1 MKMAVWRS
9 KLNGRERLQKA
20 LRHEPTDRVPVAPFT
35 YYNAIYEM
43 FDYKPHI
50 ATFFNP
56 PDFDPIE
63 KFVEYCDYFG
73 FDVLHV
79 LGSVW
84 DVWVGNTLMDQTIAR
99 SDEKWDVTI
108 DDQYKGD
115 DELLRT
121 LTIKTPGGE
130 LRHVE
135 SHIRTSKYLIVSA
148 TKEYLIKARKD
159 FEILRQY
166 APAADRMDCQL
177 ISRARQATGDKG
189 LVTANTHG
197 TFNILGMFR
206 KLEDVLVDPITD
218 EGFYREMVEY
228 FLPRLVQR
236 AKKMVEAG
244 ADVIEVA
251 GHWTGQV
258 GPKIFQKY
266 IFENENRLVKA
277 IHAMGVPVIYHN
289 CGDAARIM
297 RYYNDLEIDC
307 WGYLT
312 PPPFADV
319 DLDEALSVLRPTLTL
334 RGNIDQ
340 IEFLMKA
347 TPQQVKEKVREV
359 LTKVKPR
366 GNWILSTTDF
376 FFDGTPYENI
386 KAFAEAGREYGK
398 Y

>member
-1 MKMAVWRS
+1 M
-9 KLNGRERLQKA
+9 NGRERLLKA
-20 LRHEPTDRVPVAPFT
+20 LKHEPTDRVPVAPFT

-43 FDYKPHI
+43 FGYEPKI
-50 ATFFNP
+50 ASFFNP
-56 PDFDPIE
+56 PDFDPVE

-84 DVWVGNTLMDQTIAR
+84 DIWVGNTLMDQTIAR
-99 SDEKWDVTI
+99 SADNWDVTI
-108 DDQYKGD
+108 EDESKGE

-121 LTIKTPGGE
+121 VMIQTPDGG

-135 SHIRTSKYLIVSA
+135 EHKRTSKYLIVSA
-148 TKEYLIKARKD
+148 TTEALIKTRQD

-166 APAADRMDCQL
+166 APEADRMDCQL
-177 ISRARQATGDKG
+177 ITRARKATGDKG

-197 TFNILGMFR
+197 TFNILGLFR
-206 KLEDVLVDPITD
+206 KLEDVLVDPILD
-218 EGFYREMVEY
+218 EGLYREMVEY

-236 AKKMVEAG
+236 AKKMIEAG

-266 IFENENRLVKA
+266 IFENENRLLKA
-277 IHAMGVPVIYHN
+277 IHEMGAPVIYHN
-289 CGDAARIM
+289 CGDAAKIM
-297 RYYNDLEIDC
+297 RFYNDLEIDC

-312 PPPFADV
+312 PPPYADV
-319 DLDEALSVLRPTLTL
+319 ILEEALAVLRPTLTL

-340 IEFLMKA
+340 IDFLMKA
-347 TPQQVKEKVREV
+347 TPDQVKEKVRQV
-359 LTKVKPR
+359 LTTVKPR

-386 KAFAEAGREYGK
+386 QALAEAGREYGW
-398 Y
+398 YE

>member
-1 MKMAVWRS
+1 M
-9 KLNGRERLQKA
+9 NGRERLFKA
-20 LRHEPTDRVPVAPFT
+20 FRHEPTDRVPVAPFT
-35 YYNAIYEM
+35 YYNAVYEM
-43 FDYKPHI
+43 FDYKPQI

-84 DVWVGNTLMDQTIAR
+84 DVWVGNTLMDQTITQ
-99 SDEKWDVTI
+99 SGENWDVTI
-108 DDQYKGD
+108 VDHYKDD
-115 DELLRT
+115 DELFRS
-121 LTIKTPGGE
+121 IVIETPGGQ

-135 SHIRTSKYLIVSA
+135 KHDRTSKYLIVSA
-148 TKEYLIKARKD
+148 TKEPLIKNRRD
-159 FEILRQY
+159 FEILRKY
-166 APAADRMDCQL
+166 APPADRMDCQL
-177 ISRARQATGDKG
+177 IARASKAVGDKG

-197 TFNILGMFR
+197 TFNILGLFR
-206 KLEDVLVDPITD
+206 NLEDVLVDPILD

-228 FLPRLVQR
+228 FLPRLILR
-236 AKKMVEAG
+236 AKKMVESG

-266 IFENENRLVKA
+266 IYEYENRLVKA
-277 IHAMGVPVIYHN
+277 IHDLGALVIYHN
-289 CGDAARIM
+289 CGDAAKIM
-297 RYYNDLEIDC
+297 RFYNDLDIDC

-312 PPPFADV
+312 PPPYADV
-319 DLDEALSVLRPTLTL
+319 VLDEALAVLRPTLTL

-340 IEFLMKA
+340 VEFLVKA
-347 TPQQVKEKVREV
+347 TPRQVRERVRQV
-359 LTKVKPR
+359 LETVKPR

-376 FFDGTPYENI
+376 CFDGTPYANI
-386 KAFAEAGREYGK
+386 RALGEAGMEFGSYT
-398 Y
+398 

>member
-1 MKMAVWRS
+1 M
-9 KLNGRERLQKA
+9 NGRERLLKA
-20 LRHEPTDRVPVAPFT
+20 LKHEPTDRVPVAPFT

-43 FDYKPHI
+43 FGYEPKI

-56 PDFDPIE
+56 PDFDPVE

-84 DVWVGNTLMDQTIAR
+84 DIWVGNTLMDQTIAQNA
-99 SDEKWDVTI
+99 ENWDVTVE
-108 DDQYKGD
+108 DQYKGD

-121 LTIKTPGGE
+121 VRIRTPAGE
-130 LRHVE
+130 LCHAE
-135 SHIRTSKYLIVSA
+135 KHERTSKYLIISA
-148 TKEYLIKARKD
+148 TTEPLIKTRLD
-159 FEILRQY
+159 FEILKRY
-166 APAADRMDCQL
+166 APPADRMDCQL
-177 ISRARQATGDKG
+177 ISRARRATGDKG

-197 TFNILGMFR
+197 TFNILGLFR
-206 KLEDVLVDPITD
+206 KLEEVLVDPILD
-218 EGFYREMVEY
+218 EGFYRDMVEY

-236 AKKMVEAG
+236 AKKMIEAG

-258 GPKIFQKY
+258 GPKMFQKY
-266 IFENENRLVKA
+266 IFEYENRLVKA
-277 IHAMGVPVIYHN
+277 IHEMGALVIYHN

-297 RYYNDLEIDC
+297 RFYNELDIDC

-312 PPPFADV
+312 PPPYADV
-319 DLDEALSVLRPTLTL
+319 ILEEALSVLRPTLTL

-340 IEFLMKA
+340 IDFLMKA
-347 TPQQVKEKVREV
+347 TPDQVKEKVRQL
-359 LTKVKPR
+359 LTIVKPR

-386 KAFAEAGREYGK
+386 QALAEAGREFGRYA
-398 Y
+398 

>member
-1 MKMAVWRS
+1 M
-9 KLNGRERLQKA
+9 NGRERLTKA
-20 LRHEPTDRVPVAPFT
+20 LRAEQTDRVPVAPFL

-43 FDYKPHI
+43 FDYVPMIDH
-50 ATFFNP
+50 FFNP
-56 PDFDPIE
+56 PDFDPVQ

-79 LGSVW
+79 LGTVW
-84 DVWVGNTLMDQTIAR
+84 DFYVANTIMDQSIAV
-99 SDEKWDVTI
+99 SAENWDVSII
-108 DDQYKGD
+108 DERNND
-115 DELLRT
+115 DEMLRT
-121 LTIKTPGGE
+121 VMINTPAGQ

-135 SHIRTSKYLIVSA
+135 KHTRTSKYLIVSG
-148 TKEYLIKARKD
+148 TQEYLIKIRKD
-159 FEILRQY
+159 FEIVQRY
-166 APAADRMDCQL
+166 APPPDRMDCQL
-177 ISRARQATGDKG
+177 ITRARQAVGDKG

-197 TFNILGMFR
+197 SFNILGLFR
-206 KLEDVLVDPITD
+206 KLEDILVDPITD
-218 EGFYREMVEY
+218 PVFFQEMVDY
-228 FLPRLVQR
+228 FLPCLVQR
-236 AKKMVEAG
+236 AKKMVESG

-258 GPKIFQKY
+258 GPKTFQKY
-266 IFENENRLVKA
+266 ILANENRLVRG
-277 IHAMGVPVIYHN
+277 IHELGVPVIYHN
-289 CGDAARIM
+289 CGDAAKIM

-319 DLDEALSVLRPTLTL
+319 ILEDALRVLRPNLTL

-340 IEFLMKA
+340 VEFMRVA
-347 TPQQVKEKVREV
+347 SPEDVRERVREV
-359 LTKVKPR
+359 LSKVKPR

-386 KAFAEAGREYGK
+386 RAFADAGREYGQ

>member
-1 MKMAVWRS
+1 M
-9 KLNGRERLQKA
+9 NGRERLLKA
-20 LRHEPTDRVPVAPFT
+20 LKHEPTDRVPVAPFT

-43 FDYKPHI
+43 FDYVPKI
-50 ATFFNP
+50 ETFFNP
-56 PDFDPIE
+56 PDFDPVE

-84 DVWVGNTLMDQTIAR
+84 DVWVANTLIDQTIAR
-99 SDEKWDVTI
+99 SADNWDVTI
-108 DDQYKGD
+108 EDQYHGD

-121 LTIKTPGGE
+121 LTIRTPGGE

-135 SHIRTSKYLIVSA
+135 FHNRTSEYLIVSA
-148 TKEYLIKARKD
+148 TKEYLIKTRQD
-159 FEILRQY
+159 FEILRRY
-166 APAADRMDCQL
+166 APAADQMDCQL

-197 TFNILGMFR
+197 SFNILGMFR
-206 KLEDVLVDPITD
+206 KLEDILVDPLLD
-218 EGFYREMVEY
+218 EVFYQEMVDY

-236 AKKMVEAG
+236 AKKMIESG

-258 GPKIFQKY
+258 GPKTFQKY
-266 IFENENRLVKA
+266 ILENENRLVNA
-277 IHAMGVPVIYHN
+277 IHALGAPVIYHN
-289 CGDAARIM
+289 CGDAAKIM
-297 RYYNDLEIDC
+297 RFYNGLEIDC

-319 DLDEALSVLRPTLTL
+319 ILDEALAVLRPTLTL

-359 LTKVKPR
+359 LMKVKPR

-386 KAFAEAGREYGK
+386 RAFAEAGREFGWYQ
-398 Y
+398 

>member
-1 MKMAVWRS
+1 MNARD
-9 KLNGRERLQKA
+9 RLLRV
-20 LRHEPTDRVPVAPFT
+20 LRHEPVDRVPVAPFI

-43 FDYKPHI
+43 FGYKPRM
-50 ATFFNP
+50 ATYFNP

-84 DVWVGNTLMDQTIAR
+84 DMWVGNTTYDQGFLSTN
-99 SDEKWDVTI
+99 ENWDVQV

-121 LTIKTPGGE
+121 VKISTPGGN
-130 LRHVE
+130 LQ
-135 SHIRTSKYLIVSA
+135 HIEKHSRTSEYLIVSG
-148 TKEYLIKARKD
+148 TQEYLIKTPHD
-159 FEILRQY
+159 FELLRRY
-166 APAADRMDCQL
+166 APAADCMDTSL

-197 TFNILGMFR
+197 TFNILGLFR
-206 KLEDVLVDPITD
+206 KLEDVLTDPILD
-218 EGFYREMVEY
+218 PVFYQEMVDY
-228 FLPRLVQR
+228 FSPRLVVR
-236 AKKMVEAG
+236 AKKMLEAG

-251 GHWTGQV
+251 AHWTGQV
-258 GPKIFQKY
+258 GPRIFSKY
-266 IFENENRLVKA
+266 IFENENRLVRA
-277 IHAMGVPVIYHN
+277 IHELGGLVIYHN

-312 PPPFADV
+312 PPPYADV
-319 DLDEALSVLRPTLTL
+319 VLEEALATLRPTLTL

-340 IEFLMKA
+340 VNFLVTA
-347 TPQQVKEKVREV
+347 TPQQVRENVRQV
-359 LTKVKPR
+359 LETVKPR

-376 FFDGTPYENI
+376 CFDGTPYSNI
-386 KAFAEAGREYGK
+386 RALAEAGMEFGNFN
-398 Y
+398 

>member
-1 MKMAVWRS
+1 M
-9 KLNGRERLQKA
+9 NGRERLLKA
-20 LRHEPTDRVPVAPFT
+20 LKHEPTDRVPVAPFT

-43 FDYKPHI
+43 FGYEPKI

-63 KFVEYCDYFG
+63 KFVEYCDAFG

-84 DVWVGNTLMDQTIAR
+84 DVWVGNTLMDQTIVC
-99 SDEKWDVTI
+99 SDENWDVTI
-108 DDQYKGD
+108 ADQYKGE
-115 DELLRT
+115 DEMLRT
-121 LTIKTPGGE
+121 VTIRTPGGE

-135 SHIRTSKYLIVSA
+135 NHNRASKYLIVSA
-148 TKEYLIKARKD
+148 TQEPLIKTRQD
-159 FEILRQY
+159 FEILRRY
-166 APAADRMDCQL
+166 APPADRMDCSL

-206 KLEDVLVDPITD
+206 KLEDILVDPLVD

-236 AKKMVEAG
+236 AEKMVASG

-258 GPKIFQKY
+258 GPKTFQKY
-266 IFENENRLVKA
+266 ILEYENRLAKA
-277 IHAMGVPVIYHN
+277 IHEMGALVIYHN

-297 RYYNDLEIDC
+297 RFYNDLEIDC

-312 PPPFADV
+312 PPPYADV
-319 DLDEALSVLRPTLTL
+319 ILEEALAVLRPTLTL

-340 IEFLMKA
+340 MKFLMEA
-347 TPQQVKEKVREV
+347 TPQQVREKVARLLEA
-359 LTKVKPR
+359 VKPR

-386 KAFAEAGREYGK
+386 RALGEAGRDYGW
-398 Y
+398 YT

>member
-1 MKMAVWRS
+1 M
-9 KLNGRERLQKA
+9 NGRERLLKA
-20 LRHEPTDRVPVAPFT
+20 LKHEPTDRVPVAPFT

-43 FDYKPHI
+43 FDYEPKI

-56 PDFDPIE
+56 PDFDPVE

-84 DVWVGNTLMDQTIAR
+84 DIWVGNTLMDQTIAR
-99 SDEKWDVTI
+99 SADNWDVTI
-108 DDQYKGD
+108 VDEYKGD

-121 LTIKTPGGE
+121 VMIQTPGGS

-135 SHIRTSKYLIVSA
+135 EHKRTSKYLVVSA
-148 TKEYLIKARKD
+148 TTESLIKTRRD

-177 ISRARQATGDKG
+177 ITRARKATGDKG

-197 TFNILGMFR
+197 TFNILGLFR
-206 KLEDVLVDPITD
+206 KLEDVLVDPIMD

-236 AKKMVEAG
+236 ARKMIEAG

-258 GPKIFQKY
+258 GPKTFKKY
-266 IFENENRLVKA
+266 IFENENRLVRA
-277 IHAMGVPVIYHN
+277 IHEMGAPVIYHN
-289 CGDAARIM
+289 CGDAAKIM
-297 RYYNDLEIDC
+297 RFYNDLEIDC

-312 PPPFADV
+312 PPPYADV
-319 DLDEALSVLRPTLTL
+319 ILEEALAVLRPTLTL

-340 IEFLMKA
+340 IDFLMKA
-347 TPQQVKEKVREV
+347 TPDQVKEKVRQV
-359 LTKVKPR
+359 LTTVKPR

-376 FFDGTPYENI
+376 FFDGTPYKNI
-386 KAFAEAGREYGK
+386 QALAEAGREYGW
-398 Y
+398 YT

>member
-1 MKMAVWRS
+1 M
-9 KLNGRERLQKA
+9 NGRERLLKA

-43 FDYKPHI
+43 FDYKPAI

-56 PDFDPIE
+56 PDFDPVE

-84 DVWVGNTLMDQTIAR
+84 DVWVGNTMMDQTIVR
-99 SDEKWDVTI
+99 SDENWDVTI
-108 DDQYKGD
+108 DDQYQGD

-121 LTIKTPGGE
+121 VTIKTPAGE

-135 SHIRTSKYLIVSA
+135 SHNRTSKYLIVSA
-148 TKEYLIKARKD
+148 TTESLIKTRKD
-159 FEILRQY
+159 FEVLRQY

-177 ISRARQATGDKG
+177 ITRACTATGDKG

-197 TFNILGMFR
+197 TFNILGLFR
-206 KLEDVLVDPITD
+206 KLEDVLVDPIMD

-228 FLPRLVQR
+228 FLPRLIQR
-236 AKKMVEAG
+236 AQKMIEAG

-277 IHAMGVPVIYHN
+277 IHRMGALVIYHN

-297 RYYNDLEIDC
+297 RYYNDMDIDC

-319 DLDEALSVLRPTLTL
+319 DLDEALRVLRPTLTL

-340 IEFLMKA
+340 IDFLMHA
-347 TPQQVKEKVREV
+347 APQQVKDKVREV

-386 KAFAEAGREYGK
+386 KAFADAGLEFGQY
-398 Y
+398 

>member
-1 MKMAVWRS
+1 
-9 KLNGRERLQKA
+9 
-20 LRHEPTDRVPVAPFT
+20 
-35 YYNAIYEM
+35 
-43 FDYKPHI
+43 
-50 ATFFNP
+50 
-56 PDFDPIE
+56 
-63 KFVEYCDYFG
+63 VEYCDYFG

-99 SDEKWDVTI
+99 SDENWDVTI

-121 LTIKTPGGE
+121 LTIKTPAGE

-135 SHIRTSKYLIVSA
+135 SHNRTSRYLIVSA
-148 TKEYLIKARKD
+148 TTENLIKSRKD
-159 FEILRQY
+159 FEILRRY
-166 APAADRMDCQL
+166 APPADRMDCQL
-177 ISRARQATGDKG
+177 INRARTATGDKG

-197 TFNILGMFR
+197 TFNILGLFR
-206 KLEDVLVDPITD
+206 KLEDVLVDPIID

-228 FLPRLVQR
+228 FLPRLIQR
-236 AKKMVEAG
+236 AQKMVEAG

-277 IHAMGVPVIYHN
+277 IHGMGALVIYHN

-297 RYYNDLEIDC
+297 RYYNDMDIDC

-319 DLDEALSVLRPTLTL
+319 NLDEALQVLRPTLTL

-340 IEFLMKA
+340 IDFLMNA
-347 TPQQVKEKVREV
+347 TPQQVKDKVREV

-386 KAFAEAGREYGK
+386 RAFAEAGQEFGWY
-398 Y
+398 

>member
-1 MKMAVWRS
+1 M
-9 KLNGRERLQKA
+9 NGRERLMKA
-20 LRHEPTDRVPVAPFT
+20 LKHEPTDRVPVAPFT

-43 FDYKPHI
+43 FDYEPKI

-56 PDFDPIE
+56 PDFDPVE

-84 DVWVGNTLMDQTIAR
+84 DIWVGNTLMDQTIVR
-99 SDEKWDVTI
+99 SADNWDVTI
-108 DDQYKGD
+108 QDEYKDD

-121 LTIKTPGGE
+121 VTIQTPGGD

-135 SHIRTSKYLIVSA
+135 EHKRTSKYLIVSA
-148 TKEYLIKARKD
+148 TTESLIKNRRD
-159 FEILRQY
+159 FEILREY
-166 APAADRMDCQL
+166 APEADRMDCQL
-177 ISRARQATGDKG
+177 ISRARKATGDKG

-197 TFNILGMFR
+197 SFNILGLFR
-206 KLEDVLVDPITD
+206 KLEDVLVDPIMD

-228 FLPRLVQR
+228 FLPRLIQR
-236 AKKMVEAG
+236 AGKMIEAG

-258 GPKIFQKY
+258 GPKTFQKY

-277 IHAMGVPVIYHN
+277 IHAMGAPVIYHN
-289 CGDAARIM
+289 CGDAAKIM
-297 RYYNDLEIDC
+297 RFYNDLEIDC

-312 PPPFADV
+312 PPPYADV
-319 DLDEALSVLRPTLTL
+319 ILEEALAVLRPTLTL

-340 IEFLMKA
+340 IDFLMKA
-347 TPQQVKEKVREV
+347 TPEQVKEKVRQV
-359 LTKVKPR
+359 LTTVKPR

-386 KAFAEAGREYGK
+386 QALADAGREYGW
-398 Y
+398 YT

>member
-1 MKMAVWRS
+1 M
-9 KLNGRERLQKA
+9 NGRERLFKT
-20 LRHEPTDRVPVAPFT
+20 LRYEPTDRVPLAPFT
-35 YYNAIYEM
+35 YYNAVYEM
-43 FDYKPHI
+43 FDYKPRI

-84 DVWVGNTLMDQTIAR
+84 DVWVGNTLMDQTISQ
-99 SDEKWDVTI
+99 SDENWEVTI
-108 DDQYKGD
+108 VDQYKDD

-121 LTIKTPGGE
+121 VTIQTPAGQ

-135 SHIRTSKYLIVSA
+135 KHDRTSKYLIVSA
-148 TKEYLIKARKD
+148 TTEPLIKNRQD

-166 APAADRMDCQL
+166 APPADRMDCHL
-177 ISRARQATGDKG
+177 ITRARKAVGEKG

-197 TFNILGMFR
+197 AFNILGMFR
-206 KLEDVLVDPITD
+206 SLEDILVDPILD
-218 EGFYREMVEY
+218 EVFYREMVEY
-228 FLPRLVQR
+228 FLPRLIKR
-236 AKKMVEAG
+236 AKKMIESG

-258 GPKIFQKY
+258 GPKNFQKY
-266 IFENENRLVKA
+266 IFEYENRLVTA
-277 IHAMGVPVIYHN
+277 IHELGALVIYHN
-289 CGDAARIM
+289 CGDAAKIM
-297 RYYNDLEIDC
+297 RFYNDLDIDC

-319 DLDEALSVLRPTLTL
+319 VLDEALAVLRPSLTL

-340 IEFLMKA
+340 VEFLMKA
-347 TPQQVKEKVREV
+347 SPEEVRAKVCEV
-359 LTKVKPR
+359 LGKVMPR

-386 KAFAEAGREYGK
+386 MAFAEAGRTYGV

>member
-1 MKMAVWRS
+1 M
-9 KLNGRERLQKA
+9 NGRERLLKA
-20 LRHEPTDRVPVAPFT
+20 LKHEPTDRVPIAPFT

-43 FDYKPHI
+43 FDYVPKI

-56 PDFDPIE
+56 PDFDPVE

-84 DVWVGNTLMDQTIAR
+84 DVWVANTLMDQTIAR
-99 SDEKWDVTI
+99 SADNWDVTI
-108 DDQYKGD
+108 EDQYHGE
-115 DELLRT
+115 DELLRR
-121 LTIKTPGGE
+121 LTIRTPGGE

-135 SHIRTSKYLIVSA
+135 HHNRTSKYLIVSA
-148 TKEYLIKARKD
+148 TREYLIKIRQD
-159 FEILRQY
+159 FEILRRY
-166 APAADRMDCQL
+166 APAGDQMDCQL

-197 TFNILGMFR
+197 SFNILGMFR
-206 KLEDVLVDPITD
+206 KLEDILVDPLLD
-218 EGFYREMVEY
+218 KVFYQEMVDY

-236 AKKMVEAG
+236 AKKMIESG

-258 GPKIFQKY
+258 GPKTFQKF
-266 IFENENRLVKA
+266 ILENENRLVKS
-277 IHAMGVPVIYHN
+277 IHALGAPVIYHN
-289 CGDAARIM
+289 CGDAAKIM
-297 RYYNDLEIDC
+297 RFYNGLEIDC

-319 DLDEALSVLRPTLTL
+319 ILDEALAVLRPTLTL

-359 LTKVKPR
+359 LMKVKPR

-386 KAFAEAGREYGK
+386 RAFAEAGWEFGWYQ
-398 Y
+398 